1 MCEVKEVS
9 LGAWGNSGI
18 DNLSLVGFLTKNYFV
33 WYILL
38 VKKQPKN
45 LGQKINIINNWL
57 LFVPG

>member
-9 LGAWGNSGI
+9 LGAWGNSSI

-38 VKKQPKN
+38 VKKQPKT
-45 LGQKINIINNWL
+45 LGKKL
-57 LFVPG
+57 V